1 MKNTSRPWVLLGS
14 GKSTVLQPKPVG
26 KIWDLVTRFYCMH
39 LTVLINHKIHM
50 VGLGIITVVI
60 IVVIIVVAIAV
71 MIVITKTHLCL
82 CTCHNPTVLCF
93 VLERVT
99 AREIQLKTAI
109 SSINNVQWTLFMNGA
124 WKYRSECNEYI
135 WIFQYSNILV
145 THEYIF
151 GHSFVSK
158 FF

>member
-1 MKNTSRPWVLLGS
+1 
-14 GKSTVLQPKPVG
+14 
-26 KIWDLVTRFYCMH
+26 
-39 LTVLINHKIHM
+39 M

-99 AREIQLKTAI
+99 ARVNTIKNSDFFNQQCSMNIVHERCLEIQI
-109 SSINNVQWTLFMNGA
+109 RV
-124 WKYRSECNEYI
+124 
-135 WIFQYSNILV
+135 
-145 THEYIF
+145 
-151 GHSFVSK
+151 
-158 FF
+158 

>member
-1 MKNTSRPWVLLGS
+1 
-14 GKSTVLQPKPVG
+14 
-26 KIWDLVTRFYCMH
+26 
-39 LTVLINHKIHM
+39 M

-99 AREIQLKTAI
+99 ARVIQLKTAI
-109 SSINNVQWTLFMNGA
+109 SSINNVQ
-124 WKYRSECNEYI
+124 
-135 WIFQYSNILV
+135 
-145 THEYIF
+145 
-151 GHSFVSK
+151 
-158 FF
+158 